1 MYEALAPTA
10 PDRASAADF
19 YMNAARSYTL
29 ANQRDKAKAFLTKVK
44 TDLASHSEA
53 GQVVQFI
60 DQIGGELYLPGV
72 GDEMKIAFTDLKGA
86 EIDLEKMK
94 DKVVLV
100 DFWATWCGPCRMVA
114 PVLEEIATEQ
124 GEKVKIAKLDVDAN
138 PITAGRFG
146 VRSIPTMILF
156 KNGREAQRVVG
167 YMPKEKLLQQLQPHI
182 SGTAA
187 A

>member
-1 MYEALAPTA
+1 MSKP
-10 PDRASAADF
+10 
-19 YMNAARSYTL
+19 
-29 ANQRDKAKAFLTKVK
+29 
-44 TDLASHSEA
+44 
-53 GQVVQFI
+53 QVVS
-60 DQIGGELYLPGV
+60 DQNFETEVIKSDTP
-72 GDEMKIAFTDLKGA
+72 
-86 EIDLEKMK
+86 
-94 DKVVLV
+94 VLV
-100 DFWATWCGPCRMVA
+100 DFWAAWCGPCRMVA

-167 YMPKEKLLQQLQPHI
+167 YMPKEKLLQQIQPHI
-182 SGTAA
+182 TGTAA

>member
-1 MYEALAPTA
+1 MGKP
-10 PDRASAADF
+10 
-19 YMNAARSYTL
+19 
-29 ANQRDKAKAFLTKVK
+29 
-44 TDLASHSEA
+44 
-53 GQVVQFI
+53 QVVS
-60 DQIGGELYLPGV
+60 DQNFETEVI
-72 GDEMKIAFTDLKGA
+72 KS
-86 EIDLEKMK
+86 
-94 DKVVLV
+94 DKPVLV
-100 DFWATWCGPCRMVA
+100 DFWAAWCGPCRMVA

-167 YMPKEKLLQQLQPHI
+167 YMPKEKLLQQIQPHI
-182 SGTAA
+182 TGGTAA